1 MTLDF
6 GKPIVLTDVVIPSCT
21 DLASLSID
29 VWVQGEELDGQR
41 FVVASDIGMR
51 SLIMTDIMPPVV
63 CRYLKVRRPMDSI
76 VYGVYLLVHLHL
88 YNNSEFLYPPQTKLR
103 GYIVILMSVCS
114 SVPPISNPLLLYD
127 R

>member
-41 FVVASDIGMR
+41 FVVASDIGVR

-63 CRYLKVRRPMDSI
+63 CRYLKVRHHKENI
-76 VYGVYLLVHLHL
+76 INQALIHFETL
-88 YNNSEFLYPPQTKLR
+88 YMNQLKNTLKR
-103 GYIVILMSVCS
+103 
-114 SVPPISNPLLLYD
+114 
-127 R
+127 

>member
-1 MTLDF
+1 MDFFFIGARRFVTLDF

-41 FVVASDIGMR
+41 FVVASDIGVR

-63 CRYLKVRRPMDSI
+63 CRYLKVRHHKDI
-76 VYGVYLLVHLHL
+76 IINQALIHFEL
-88 YNNSEFLYPPQTKLR
+88 YKR
-103 GYIVILMSVCS
+103 II
-114 SVPPISNPLLLYD
+114 
-127 R
+127 

>member
-63 CRYLKVRRPMDSI
+63 CRYLKVRRPMDNM
-76 VYGVYLLVHLHL
+76 VYGVYLLVHL
-88 YNNSEFLYPPQTKLR
+88 
-103 GYIVILMSVCS
+103 
-114 SVPPISNPLLLYD
+114 
-127 R
+127 